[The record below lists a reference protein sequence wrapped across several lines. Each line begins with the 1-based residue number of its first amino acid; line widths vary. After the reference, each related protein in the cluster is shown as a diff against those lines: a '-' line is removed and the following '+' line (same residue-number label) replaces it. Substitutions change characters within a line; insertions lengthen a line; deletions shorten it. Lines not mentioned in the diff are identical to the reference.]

1 MLQSVCY
8 QVAKAL
14 RKRRHLG
21 SDAWPKDGSLK
32 TEGQKVDAEG
42 WKIIFFICLLLLRD
56 VYWNAVF
63 AYSIINCEVSTVIFP
78 ELLNILSL
86 LAYLEVSRIDVAVK
100 YGTEFVRLMQQETRC
115 SQIM

>member
-1 MLQSVCY
+1 VCAIKS
-8 QVAKAL
+8 QKHCENEDIWEAMHGPKTAAWRLKGKKSTLKAE
-14 RKRRHLG
+14 K
-21 SDAWPKDGSLK
+21 S
-32 TEGQKVDAEG
+32 
-42 WKIIFFICLLLLRD
+42 FFICLLLLRD